1 LPDPAGRFVV
11 GLAAA
16 AVLCGTAGY
25 GIGSVL
31 GQPAP
36 RRISLTAKKFE
47 FDRPEI
53 HVRKG
58 ERVTFVLT
66 SLDFAH
72 GFSIPDLAARVDLV
86 PGKAV
91 ELTVLIDRAG
101 RLVFLCDNFC
111 GDDHDEMA
119 GTIVVDED

>member
-1 LPDPAGRFVV
+1 
-11 GLAAA
+11 
-16 AVLCGTAGY
+16 
-25 GIGSVL
+25 
-31 GQPAP
+31 
-36 RRISLTAKKFE
+36 
-47 FDRPEI
+47 
-53 HVRKG
+53 
-58 ERVTFVLT
+58 VLT